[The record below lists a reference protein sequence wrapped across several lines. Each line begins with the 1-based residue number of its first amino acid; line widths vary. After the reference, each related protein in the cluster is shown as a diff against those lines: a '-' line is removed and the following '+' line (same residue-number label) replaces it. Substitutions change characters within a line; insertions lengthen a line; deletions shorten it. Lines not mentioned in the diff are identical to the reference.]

1 MTGTHAKC
9 IGRVGA
15 LAVAL
20 GIGSWTVTT
29 PSVARAEDPPS
40 TSTSEPSS
48 SATTGSDSPESPA
61 PSKSDASAS
70 DTKSDDSEKQP
81 VDPAPSASPTET
93 EATLDNGVIV
103 RSSGGAVTSAPDDE
117 AKPSDSEGDT
127 DDPDPD
133 DRKRPV
139 IPADK
144 KTRKETPHLL
154 RIAATPE
161 TRSNTTQL
169 GTSNE
174 SDISDNR
181 EVDAPQPA
189 GNTPVTES
197 VAAETALPMAITA
210 AVVAPTPTPAPKLV
224 PDLRMAPATVLQTA
238 VKLLNVALAPL
249 LGPGP
254 TSPPESPLLWGL
266 MAWVRRQFGLDAST
280 KTATVTTAQATL
292 AAASGLP
299 ADLERTVLVSGLDQ
313 PLDFRFLPNDGGI
326 LIAEKNGA
334 IKLYH
339 DGHTETVIT
348 LPTSSGGER
357 GIGGI
362 EVDPN
367 FATNHYIYASY
378 TTVNAAGTNVNRL
391 SRLTFSDDL
400 HSLQAER
407 VILEFSEPNL
417 IHHGGTIRFGPVD
430 HMLYWSTGENDY
442 APNAQDLSNLHGKI
456 IRIDPETLKAAAG
469 NPFINT
475 PGARPE
481 IYAYGFR
488 NPFRF
493 TFTPEGKLLVGDV
506 GSADWEELDLVS
518 AGANYGWPL
527 AEGNCSS
534 CSFVNPIYA
543 YPHTGLPARAGAIT
557 SVLFYTSD
565 ALGEQ
570 YRNRVFIS
578 DYTLGWIK
586 MLTFDKNFTSLID
599 TETFDDQ
606 AGIVLQL
613 LQGSDGNI
621 YQLDYRG
628 ELSVIAPSGGNRAP
642 TAVISATPDSGYA
655 DLAVQFSGTGSSDPE
670 SSALSYLWDFGDGGD
685 ADTSTAITPTW
696 TYTQNGSYLVT
707 LTVTDAGGKTNQ
719 ATRQIVVGS
728 IAPTID
734 TLTVSQPKYNA
745 GDTITFTATASDT
758 DDGALDPSAYHWK
771 VLFRHADHIHP
782 FVDDITGT
790 CGSITIP
797 RDAHN
802 VDTTRYEIILTV
814 TDSSGLSTSKSIT
827 VNPNLVQLQFTSND
841 PDAVYTIDGVP
852 HKGTYTETAVVGV
865 ERVIGAVSSQ
875 FVNGRK
881 LVFGSWSDG
890 DLPTHTIVT
899 PATATTYAVA
909 YDEYVAPGTPDPWS
923 IPPQIYL
930 SQRANAERLVGA
942 FTASAG
948 ILAAAAAQLHSD
960 VLDAVAKMAANPLRI
975 PAVAAH
981 LTSGFISMTAFAA
994 APVLNAVTD
1003 VVAAETIRAV
1013 SVAAALA
1020 SNVIPFTAT
1029 VLKAPA
1035 EIANV
1040 LVDTALALLQ
1050 AAISPD
1056 GPAALDALD
1065 LVQVLLKDEVAE
1077 QRGLILGALA
1087 NLIDDVA
1094 TAYAVPLPP
1103 QAESGASGA
1112 WSLQRSLRIA
1122 EQVADSTLAIL
1133 RATAA
1138 APIGVV
1144 DNAMTGLRVF
1154 AASDPSIDLIPDWI
1168 VFILGQAV
1176 REATDGRQAVL
1187 HAIMRA
1193 GEELST
1199 AAQLRV

>member
-1 MTGTHAKC
+1 M
-9 IGRVGA
+9 
-15 LAVAL
+15 AL
-20 GIGSWTVTT
+20 GIGSWAVTT
-29 PSVARAEDPPS
+29 PSVAQAEDPPS

-48 SATTGSDSPESPA
+48 SSTTKSDSPASSD
-61 PSKSDASAS
+61 PSKSDPSAP
-70 DTKSDDSEKQP
+70 DTTPADSEKQP
-81 VDPAPSASPTET
+81 VDSNPSTSPSET
-93 EATLDNGVIV
+93 EATLGDGVIV
-103 RSSGGAVTSAPDDE
+103 RSSGGAVTSTPDHE
-117 AKPSDSEGDT
+117 VGPSHPA
-127 DDPDPD
+127 DDAAAPDPD
-133 DRKRPV
+133 TEESPV
-139 IPADK
+139 DTKTITPADK
-144 KTRKETPHLL
+144 KAGNESPRPSRKP
-154 RIAATPE
+154 ATAE
-161 TRSNTTQL
+161 NHSNTTEL
-169 GTSNE
+169 G
-174 SDISDNR
+174 ISDDPEISDSR
-181 EVDAPQPA
+181 EVDDPQLT
-189 GNTPVTES
+189 GNTPVPEG
-197 VAAETALPMAITA
+197 VAAETVIAMAVSTA
-210 AVVAPTPTPAPKLV
+210 GVAPAPTPAPKVV
-224 PDLRMAPATVLQTA
+224 PDLRRAPATVLQTA
-238 VKLLNVALAPL
+238 VRLLNVALAPL

-266 MAWVRRQFGLDAST
+266 MAWVRRQFGLDAHNH
-280 KTATVTTAQATL
+280 TAAVTTAQATL

-362 EVDPN
+362 EVDPG

-391 SRLTFSDDL
+391 SRLTLSDDL

-430 HMLYWSTGENDY
+430 HMLYWSTGENNY

-481 IYAYGFR
+481 IFAYGLR

-493 TFTPEGKLLVGDV
+493 TFTPDGKLLVGDV
-506 GSADWEELDLVS
+506 GSADWEELNLVT

-527 AEGNCSS
+527 AEGNCSG
-534 CSFVNPIYA
+534 CGFVNPIYA

-557 SVLFYTSD
+557 SVLYYTSD

-570 YRNRVFIS
+570 YQNRVFIS

-586 MLTFDKNFTSLID
+586 MLTFDKDFTSLID
-599 TETFDDQ
+599 VETFDDH

-613 LQGSDGNI
+613 LQGPDGHV

-642 TAVISATPDSGYA
+642 EAVISATPDQGYP
-655 DLAVQFSGTGSSDPE
+655 DLAVQFSGAGSSDPE
-670 SSALSYLWDFGDGGD
+670 GAALTYLWDFGDTGD

-707 LTVTDAGGKTNQ
+707 LTVTDAGGKTSQ
-719 ATRQIVVGS
+719 ATHQIVVGS
-728 IAPTID
+728 VAPTID

-745 GDTITFTATASDT
+745 GDTITFTATASDA

-790 CGSITIP
+790 SGSITIP

-814 TDSSGLSTSKSIT
+814 TDSSGLSTSKSVTI
-827 VNPNLVQLQFTSND
+827 NPNLVQLQFTSND

-852 HKGTYTETAVVGV
+852 HKGTYIETAVVGV
-865 ERVIGAVSSQ
+865 ERVIGALPSQ
-875 FVNGRK
+875 FVNGKR
-881 LVFGSWSDG
+881 LVFGSWSDAN
-890 DLPTHTIVT
+890 LPTHTIVT
-899 PATATTYAVA
+899 PATATTYVVT
-909 YDEYVAPGTPDPWS
+909 YDEYVAPKSPDPWS
-923 IPPQIYL
+923 IPSQILL
-930 SQRANAERLVGA
+930 SQRANLDRLAGAITTSVG
-942 FTASAG
+942 
-948 ILAAAAAQLHSD
+948 
-960 VLDAVAKMAANPLRI
+960 LR
-975 PAVAAH
+975 
-981 LTSGFISMTAFAA
+981 SA
-994 APVLNAVTD
+994 APLINAVTD
-1003 VVAAETIRAV
+1003 VIAVETIRAV
-1013 SVAAALA
+1013 GVAAALA
-1020 SNVIPFTAT
+1020 SNVIPVTAT
-1029 VLKAPA
+1029 VLRAPA
-1035 EIANV
+1035 EIANI
-1040 LVDTALALLQ
+1040 LVDTAVALIQ

-1056 GPAALDALD
+1056 GPAALGALD
-1065 LVQVLLKDEVAE
+1065 LVQVLLKQEVAE
-1077 QRGLILGALA
+1077 QQGLILGALA

-1103 QAESGASGA
+1103 PAAPGTQPIA
-1112 WSLQRSLRIA
+1112 RSLTIA
-1122 EQVADSTLAIL
+1122 NHVADSVFAIVH
-1133 RATAA
+1133 AAVA
-1138 APIGVV
+1138 APVQV
-1144 DNAMTGLRVF
+1144 ASTATTGLQVF
-1154 AASDPSIDLIPDWI
+1154 AAANPSVDLVPDW
-1168 VFILGQAV
+1168 VAFLLGQIV
-1176 REATDGRQAVL
+1176 RESTDGRHAVL
-1187 HAIMRA
+1187 QAIIRA
-1193 GEELST
+1193 GEDLVT
-1199 AAQLRV
+1199 AAKAPL